1 MKSLGR
7 FSIFVFMFLL
17 AFTSAQFV
25 QGAPK
30 PIVIGFIPGENPDV
44 LKEHGQGIASLIQA
58 KIGVPVTIFV
68 SKDYN
73 DMIVAM
79 KEKRVDFAFFT
90 AMTYVFG
97 EKEAGAKVLLKKVWE
112 GPYYFATI
120 LAKTATKLPQLKG
133 KTFAFVDQKSTSG
146 YLYPQVYFKKNN
158 VDAKS
163 FFKQTVFSGN
173 HTESIKMLRE
183 GKADAVAVFS
193 NDAKAKDTA
202 WERFPSEDG
211 KKYPHPKV
219 LWVSDAIPNDPFV
232 VRQDFYDK
240 NPKLAHD
247 LMFGMM
253 ELIEDPKEGPNFQK
267 LLNVKSLMLATSAQY
282 EPVREMVKELGLK
295 PESTNSK

>member
-1 MKSLGR
+1 MKSLVR
-7 FSIFVFMFLL
+7 LTVFSL
-17 AFTSAQFV
+17 AFLVAFVSAQFV
-25 QGAPK
+25 QAAPK

-44 LKEHGQGIASLIQA
+44 LKEHGQGIAALIQS
-58 KIGVPVTIFV
+58 KIGVPVSIYV

-79 KEKRVDFAFFT
+79 KDKKVDFAFFT
-90 AMTYVFG
+90 AMSYVFG
-97 EKEAGAKVLLKKVWE
+97 EKDAGAKVLLKKVWE

-120 LAKTATKLPQLKG
+120 LAKNATKLSQLKG
-133 KTFAFVDQKSTSG
+133 KTFAFVDEKSTSG

-163 FFKQTVFSGN
+163 FFKQTMFSGN
-173 HTESIKMLRE
+173 HTESINLLRA

-193 NDAKAKDTA
+193 NDEKAKDSA
-202 WERFPSEDG
+202 WERFPAADG
-211 KKYPHPKV
+211 KKFPHPKIV
-219 LWVSDAIPNDPFV
+219 WVSEPIPNDPFV

-240 NPKLAHD
+240 NPKVAHD

-253 ELIEDPKEGPNFQK
+253 ELIEDPKDGPTFQK

-282 EPVREMVKELGLK
+282 EPVREMVKELDLK
-295 PESTNSK
+295 PTK